1 MRDQQGAIIKWY
13 GTNIDIDD
21 LKRMEEAQQHLSRA
35 ARLTALGELTASI
48 AHEVNQPLMAI
59 VMNAATCLK
68 WLSEGQLEI
77 EEARQAA
84 ERIIRDSHRAGDVIA
99 SIRALARKAPLSM
112 EAVDINGMIDGVIV
126 LTRGEL
132 QRHGI
137 SLATDLDPNVGS
149 VVGDRIQL
157 QQVVLNLILNAAEAM
172 GSATD
177 GPRSLHLRSERLE
190 DGKIMVSVTD
200 SGPGVDPSRRDE
212 IFDAFFTT
220 KTAGLG
226 MGLSICRSIVEAH
239 GGTLW
244 VRANEPT
251 GSVFSFTL
259 KGGAVV
265 RTAP

>member
-1 MRDQQGAIIKWY
+1 
-13 GTNIDIDD
+13 
-21 LKRMEEAQQHLSRA
+21 
-35 ARLTALGELTASI
+35 
-48 AHEVNQPLMAI
+48 
-59 VMNAATCLK
+59 
-68 WLSEGQLEI
+68 
-77 EEARQAA
+77 
-84 ERIIRDSHRAGDVIA
+84 
-99 SIRALARKAPLSM
+99 
-112 EAVDINGMIDGVIV
+112 
-126 LTRGEL
+126 
-132 QRHGI
+132 
-137 SLATDLDPNVGS
+137 
-149 VVGDRIQL
+149 
-157 QQVVLNLILNAAEAM
+157 M